1 MVRKSF
7 LKRDRN
13 RCKKNRRPVTQRKNM
28 TSSPSSSNSS
38 AYAITD
44 DLHQYYNNDKRN
56 FLDSDEVG
64 TARLLRSYSPHR
76 KTRGLFPRL
85 ILDKS
90 YINTKVI
97 VIGSIVLATVIL
109 AIIAICTVYGSNR
122 DVEIQENEEVPPDP
136 EAELPPSASK
146 LRTFKR
152 GAVCADGAPCAVVGK
167 SILEK
172 NGSAVDA
179 AIAAMICNGLV
190 NMQSMGIGGGFF
202 MTIYDKA
209 SRRAYTLTARDRA
222 PLAANATM
230 YEGKPRDAS
239 FSGPLA
245 IAVPGEL
252 AGYWEAHKRFGKLPW
267 ADLFRPSIELCEEG
281 YNLTKIQ
288 HDGFRFNAKNIY
300 NDRVLKE
307 LFVDPKTDDFYKP
320 GTVIKPK
327 VLCKTLRVIAE
338 KGASELYNGTLGKL
352 LVQDLQEKGAI
363 ITMKD
368 LNSYRATWDEPLQTN
383 LSNGIKVY
391 TVGLPASGALFSYIL
406 NILDEYHFNPDSI
419 ADQNQTILTYHRMIE
434 SFKYAYALRND
445 MADKEFVDMEELT
458 RNLTSRRHAHETRM
472 KIDDNKTWDD
482 PAHYGAVTLNS
493 AKDQG
498 TAHVSVLA
506 PNGDA
511 VSATSTIN
519 FYFGSGVI
527 SDTTGILLNNAMNDF
542 GIPSTISYFGIPPS
556 PNNYIAPGKRPLSS
570 MVPSILVDSD
580 GDVKMVIGASGGTK
594 ITTAVSQIVAKIIW
608 MGQTV
613 KEAVD
618 APRIHHQLYPS
629 EMMYEYGVPK
639 QVIDGL
645 KKIGHKTARYRVRGS
660 VACVIF
666 VNNDTT
672 VYANADFR
680 KGGDVYGV
688 N

>member
-13 RCKKNRRPVTQRKNM
+13 RCKKNRRPVTRKNM

-288 HDGFRFNAKNIY
+288 HAGFRFNAKNIY

-320 GTVIKPK
+320 GTIIKPK